1 MTTGILGAVIP
12 SGLDEGEPGLL
23 LAKVSANPDG
33 DLVLDES
40 DPDTPHLD
48 KEPEIKALPALP
60 TGPALA
66 RSRGDVTNALLKL
79 LAGGIE
85 TYFGGLFL
93 LIPFLLQIRVQE
105 LAGALCPGKEK
116 CSRGLTSLQA
126 MLAIFFTAIS
136 GLKNLSKVG
145 AIQDP
150 GIAIAAGLPRLP
162 SGATLHQYLN
172 LIETKVLDEL
182 KLKTA
187 RILKRIGMIR
197 GRIVN
202 IDIHVSEYFGDQKL
216 PEGHH
221 GTKKKSVKCW
231 CTMAAQDQDTN
242 NPIYYYVYLRH
253 QSIFEILPGFIN
265 KVRSIVGGAPWFT
278 LVFDREFFKGE
289 FFAQLLQM
297 PKTKFIT
304 IAKNYKTIV
313 EQLERVPE
321 SAFNKLC
328 EGKDLATTYINIT
341 DCAAPLRL
349 LVIKLLDSGK
359 LIGLITNDEK
369 TAPEILV
376 LRYARRWRI
385 ENFFKDIEAFLKL
398 DHMPGIRQVKI
409 DSMLYIKFLAFS
421 MFNYL
426 RQQLGG
432 QFASMNIESIYDALL
447 HKKAHVQL
455 VGDRLIV
462 RFAYFKG
469 QETVIERYRNL
480 DAKLRFQNIDPRI
493 PWLGNAMVTF
503 VFEDKDGI
511 PVS

>member
-1 MTTGILGAVIP
+1 MNPGILGAAIP
-12 SGLDEGEPGLL
+12 SDYDEGEPGLL
-23 LAKVSANPDG
+23 LAKVSVSPDG
-33 DLVLDES
+33 DLILDEIAS
-40 DPDTPHLD
+40 EELHID
-48 KEPEIKALPALP
+48 KEHDIQTLAVSNVPAF
-60 TGPALA
+60 GK
-66 RSRGDVTNALLKL
+66 SRGDVATALMKL
-79 LAGGIE
+79 LTGGVE

-93 LIPFLLQIRVQE
+93 LIPFLLQIRVCD
-105 LAGALCPGKEK
+105 LARTLWPGKEK
-116 CSRGLTSLQA
+116 CSRGLAPAQV
-126 MLAIFFTAIS
+126 MLAIFFSAIS

-145 AIQDP
+145 AVQDP
-150 GIAIAAGLPRLP
+150 GIAIAAGLPHLP
-162 SGATLHQYLN
+162 SGATLHQHLN
-172 LIETKVLDEL
+172 IIEASVLDEI

-197 GRIVN
+197 GRIIN
-202 IDIHVSEYFGDQKL
+202 IDIHVSEYFGYQKL

-231 CTMAAQDQDTN
+231 CNMTAQDQDTG
-242 NPIYYYVYLRH
+242 NPIFHYVYLRH
-253 QSIFEILPGFIN
+253 QNPFEVLPGFIN

-289 FFAQLLQM
+289 FFARLVKM

-313 EQLERVPE
+313 EQLEQVPE
-321 SAFNKLC
+321 SAFHKLC
-328 EGKDLATTYINIT
+328 EGKDLATTYIHVT

-349 LVIKLLDSGK
+349 LVIKVLDTGK

-369 TAPEILV
+369 TAPEMLV
-376 LRYARRWRI
+376 IRYARRWRI
-385 ENFFKDIEAFLKL
+385 ENLFKDVEAFLKL
-398 DHMPGIRQVKI
+398 DHLPGIRQPKI

-447 HKKAHVQL
+447 HRKAHLQL
-455 VGDRLIV
+455 VDDRLIV
-462 RFAYFKG
+462 RFSFFKG
-469 QETVIERYRNL
+469 QEIVIERYRNL
-480 DAKLRFQNIDPRI
+480 DAKLRFHNIDPRI
-493 PWLGNAMVTF
+493 PWLGNARISF